1 LALIKEI
8 MRELLILLISIS
20 ILGCKKE
27 VKNKTIIV
35 HQGESLSVI
44 AQEMSVRT
52 QDLIEWNKLS
62 SDQIFIGQKLKVYYP
77 SVNLD
82 DINFGLSKS
91 ELIQLISIPPRRDNK
106 YFGGKLEH
114 LTYMTKYDVS
124 ADFMNQKNID
134 DAVISFG
141 FVDNKL
147 SIINLGYF
155 GWWKENGK
163 IYSFNLEEAAKYLEK
178 KGFKMV
184 HEEYHYNGEGIYKNE
199 KVYTVLAVDE
209 SGIWVSYYLDKPQ
222 VIAAFNDS
230 TRTVSFR

>member
-1 LALIKEI
+1 
-8 MRELLILLISIS
+8 MRKYLILLIFIS

-27 VKNKTIIV
+27 VQNKTITV

-44 AQEMSVRT
+44 AQEMNVRT

-91 ELIQLISIPPRRDNK
+91 ELIQLISIPPRGDNK

-134 DAVISFG
+134 HAFISFG
-141 FVDNKL
+141 FVNNKL

-163 IYSFNLEEAAKYLEK
+163 INSFNLEEAAKYLEK

-184 HEEYHYNGEGIYKNE
+184 HGTVPGQSTGQGIYINE
-199 KVYTVLAVDE
+199 KVYTKLGSCE
-209 SGIWVSYYLDKPQ
+209 SGLWLSYYLDKPQ

-230 TRTVSFR
+230 TQRCDFR